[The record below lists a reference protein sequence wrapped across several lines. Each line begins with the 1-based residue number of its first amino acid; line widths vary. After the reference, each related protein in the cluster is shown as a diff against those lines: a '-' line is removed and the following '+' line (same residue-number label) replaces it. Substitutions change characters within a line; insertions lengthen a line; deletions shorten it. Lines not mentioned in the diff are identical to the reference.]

1 MDDYSQIG
9 LTVEEYAAEKLGIPE
24 LSELKAK
31 KQAKVL
37 NKFKENQLE
46 MLQKFVDDE

>member
-1 MDDYSQIG
+1 MDDYCQIG

-31 KQAKVL
+31 KQTKVL
-37 NKFKENQLE
+37 NKYKEDQLE
-46 MLQKFVDDE
+46 ILQKFVEDE